1 MKMIDHAIEQLVSG
15 VQRAV
20 AGPHSEAK
28 VIEAVNHLGPVHPSQ
43 YLGRRGPA
51 PEMCAAMERPA
62 TFFDTGG
69 KSAGAAHGE
78 LRHPECPPDRWRVY
92 GETPL
97 CSTWSIP
104 IVVQT
109 AECNTPAKL
118 SALDQGAI
126 DVARLRLAG
135 TAPPPGGLFFIR
147 VVRETPGD
155 PEIPGTW
162 SAVAVPV
169 GPA

>member
-1 MKMIDHAIEQLVSG
+1 MRLIDHEIEQLIES
-15 VQRAV
+15 VQRDV
-20 AGPHSEAK
+20 TGPHTESK
-28 VIEAVNHLGPVHPSQ
+28 VIQAVNRLGPLHPAR
-43 YLGRRGPA
+43 YLGSRGPA
-51 PEMCAAMERPA
+51 PGMCAAMERPSNL
-62 TFFDTGG
+62 FDTGG

-78 LRHPECPPDRWRVY
+78 VRHPRCPPDRYDVY

-97 CSTWSIP
+97 CSNWSIP

-118 SALDQGAI
+118 RVLDQGAI

-135 TAPPPGGLFFIR
+135 TEPPPGGLFFIR
-147 VVRETPGD
+147 VVRETPGE

-162 SAVAVPV
+162 SAIAVPV
-169 GPA
+169 ALE